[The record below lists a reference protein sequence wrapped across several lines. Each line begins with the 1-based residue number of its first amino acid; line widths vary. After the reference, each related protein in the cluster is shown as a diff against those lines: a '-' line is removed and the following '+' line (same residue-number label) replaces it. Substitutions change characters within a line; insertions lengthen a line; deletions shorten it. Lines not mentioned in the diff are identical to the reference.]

1 MPRKLSSKFVERIW
15 GSTELEPWYPNPR
28 IKTGEVWLETV
39 PELPLLVK
47 FIFTTEALSIQVH
60 PNDEQ
65 ARAAGHTRGKTEM
78 WAVLRAAPGAV
89 IGVGLRAA
97 TSHQRLRAAC
107 ESGEIEQLLDWKPTR
122 AGDVI
127 LVRAG
132 TIHAIGAGIVLCEIQ
147 QDSDVT
153 YRLYDY
159 GRPRTLHLDQ
169 GIEVSHPV
177 PHAGVTRPRKL
188 GERVSRLAECEYF
201 VTDEM
206 RAPDACTVEPNGEHP
221 LILVAI
227 EGEGQLAGEPYRAGE
242 AWLLEAREGAV
253 PVEPRRP
260 TRFLRTFAP

>member
-1 MPRKLSSKFVERIW
+1 MPRKLSSRLVERIW
-15 GSTELEPWYPNPR
+15 GSTELEPWYPNPQV
-28 IKTGEVWLETV
+28 KTGEVWLETV

-65 ARAAGHTRGKTEM
+65 ARSAGYARGKTEM
-78 WAVLRAAPGAV
+78 WVVLRAGPGAV
-89 IGVGLRAA
+89 IGAGLRE
-97 TSHQRLRAAC
+97 TISHERLRSAC

-127 LVRAG
+127 LVQAG

-159 GRPRTLHLDQ
+159 GRPRALHLDQ
-169 GIEVSHPV
+169 GIRVSHPV
-177 PHAGVTRPRKL
+177 PHAGAAQPRKL
-188 GERVSRLAECEYF
+188 GDRVSRLAECEYF
-201 VTDEM
+201 VTDEVRVPGPCALERNGD
-206 RAPDACTVEPNGEHP
+206 RAG
-221 LILVAI
+221 ILVAI

-242 AWLLEAREGAV
+242 AWLVEDGEGPLA
-253 PVEPRRP
+253 VEPRRP
-260 TRFLRTFAP
+260 SRFLRTCAP